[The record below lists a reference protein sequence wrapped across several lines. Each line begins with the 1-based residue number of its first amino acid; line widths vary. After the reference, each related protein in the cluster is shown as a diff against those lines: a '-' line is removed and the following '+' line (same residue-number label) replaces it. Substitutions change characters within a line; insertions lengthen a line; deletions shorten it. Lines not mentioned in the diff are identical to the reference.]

1 VPIRVGLEQAQATVM
16 ARVLAIISAMEPRRT
31 SDGAALGTGDDMGW
45 RPGGGSRSSLRDPDG
60 PGERL
65 LDDDPLID
73 EEEQGQGEGP
83 EPGSTGTPAFLQRS
97 PFGADNG
104 DREPFPGDE
113 SHLPDDVAAGLPI
126 GPGRD
131 TQRVLAAICPYLL
144 SDDGAWRAARPMREH
159 RCTAVRPP
167 APLPLNKQRRLCL
180 VDEHRACPAYT
191 AAQERRA
198 AALAEV
204 GITEVALAAR
214 QSRPLTRTVPV
225 ALDRPTAVPGSA
237 SLIANYRRLTQ
248 VGLAALMLLAAA
260 VLILARFTG
269 GDDGGTAAVS
279 PTPTIATTPAPTSMS
294 PEPSPTEGTSASPQ
308 ATEEASPTNRVRR
321 RYTVRPGDTLTSIAE
336 RFNTTVARLQRLNDI
351 EDPSAIEPGQV
362 LLIR

>member
-1 VPIRVGLEQAQATVM
+1 
-16 ARVLAIISAMEPRRT
+16 MEPRRT
-31 SDGAALGTGDDMGW
+31 SEGAALGTGDDMAW
-45 RPGGGSRSSLRDPDG
+45 RPGGSRSGLRDPDG
-60 PGERL
+60 PDERL
-65 LDDDPLID
+65 LDDDRLIEED
-73 EEEQGQGEGP
+73 EQEGQV
-83 EPGSTGTPAFLQRS
+83 GSDLASPGTPVFLERG
-97 PFGADNG
+97 PFGSENG
-104 DREPFPGDE
+104 DREPGPGDE
-113 SHLPDDVAAGLPI
+113 AHLSEVAAGLPI
-126 GPGRD
+126 APGRD

-167 APLPLNKQRRLCL
+167 AQLPLNKQRRLCL

-204 GITEVALAAR
+204 GITEHALAAR

-269 GDDGGTAAVS
+269 GDDGGTAAAS
-279 PTPTIATTPAPTSMS
+279 PTPTIAATPAPS
-294 PEPSPTEGTSASPQ
+294 PQPSPTEGVTASPQ
-308 ATEEASPTNRVRR
+308 ATEAASPTARVRR
-321 RYTVRPGDTLTSIAE
+321 RYTVKPGDTLTAIAE
-336 RFNTTVARLQRLNDI
+336 RFDTTVARLQRLNDI

>member
-1 VPIRVGLEQAQATVM
+1 M
-16 ARVLAIISAMEPRRT
+16 A
-31 SDGAALGTGDDMGW
+31 W
-45 RPGGGSRSSLRDPDG
+45 RPGGGSRSSLRDPEG
-60 PGERL
+60 PDERL
-65 LDDDPLID
+65 FDDDPLTD
-73 EEEQGQGEGP
+73 EDEQGEREGP
-83 EPGSTGTPAFLQRS
+83 EAGATSTPAFLERA
-97 PFGADNG
+97 PFGAQNG
-104 DREPFPGDE
+104 DREPGPGDE
-113 SHLPDDVAAGLPI
+113 AHVPDDVAAGLPI
-126 GPGRD
+126 APGRD

-204 GITEVALAAR
+204 GITEHALAAR

-269 GDDGGTAAVS
+269 GDDGGTAAAS
-279 PTPTIATTPAPTSMS
+279 PTPTVAATPAPTASP
-294 PEPSPTEGTSASPQ
+294 PEPSPTAGATASAQP
-308 ATEEASPTNRVRR
+308 TEEASPTARVRR
-321 RYTVRPGDTLTSIAE
+321 RYTVKPGDTLTSIAE
-336 RFNTTVARLQRLNDI
+336 RFNTTVERLQRLNDI
-351 EDPSAIEPGQV
+351 EDPSVIEPGQV

>member
-1 VPIRVGLEQAQATVM
+1 M
-16 ARVLAIISAMEPRRT
+16 AWP
-31 SDGAALGTGDDMGW
+31 
-45 RPGGGSRSSLRDPDG
+45 PGGGSRSGLRDPDG

-65 LDDDPLID
+65 LDDDELID
-73 EEEQGQGEGP
+73 EDEQGEGDGP
-83 EPGSTGTPAFLQRS
+83 EPGSTDTPAFLERA
-97 PFGADNG
+97 PFGAENG
-104 DREPFPGDE
+104 DREPGPGDE
-113 SHLPDDVAAGLPI
+113 AHLPDEIGAGLPI
-126 GPGRD
+126 APGRD

-204 GITEVALAAR
+204 GITEHALAAR

-269 GDDGGTAAVS
+269 GDDGDTAAAS
-279 PTPTIATTPAPTSMS
+279 PTPTIAATPAATASS
-294 PEPSPTEGTSASPQ
+294 AQPSPTEGATASPQ
-308 ATEEASPTNRVRR
+308 ATEAASPTNRPRR
-321 RYTVRPGDTLTSIAE
+321 RYTVKAGDTLTSIAE
-336 RFNTTVARLQRLNDI
+336 RFNTTVERLQRLNDI
-351 EDPSAIEPGQV
+351 EDPSVIEPGQV

>member
-1 VPIRVGLEQAQATVM
+1 M
-16 ARVLAIISAMEPRRT
+16 A
-31 SDGAALGTGDDMGW
+31 W
-45 RPGGGSRSSLRDPDG
+45 RPGSRSSLRDPDG

-65 LDDDPLID
+65 LDDDQLIEED
-73 EEEQGQGEGP
+73 ERGEGDGS
-83 EPGSTGTPAFLQRS
+83 EPGSTGTPAFLERA
-97 PFGADNG
+97 PFGSENG
-104 DREPFPGDE
+104 DREPGPGDE
-113 SHLPDDVAAGLPI
+113 AHVPDEVGAGPPI
-126 GPGRD
+126 APGRD

-191 AAQERRA
+191 AAQERRV

-204 GITEVALAAR
+204 GITEHALAAR

-248 VGLAALMLLAAA
+248 LGLAALMLLAAA

-269 GDDGGTAAVS
+269 GDDGGIAAAS
-279 PTPTIATTPAPTSMS
+279 PTPTIAATPAPTASQ
-294 PEPSPTEGTSASPQ
+294 PQPSPTEGATASPQ
-308 ATEEASPTNRVRR
+308 ATETASPTDRVRR
-321 RYTVRPGDTLTSIAE
+321 RYTVKAGDTLTSIAE
-336 RFNTTVARLQRLNDI
+336 RFNTTVERLQRLNDI
-351 EDPSAIEPGQV
+351 EDPSVIEPGQV

>member
-1 VPIRVGLEQAQATVM
+1 M
-16 ARVLAIISAMEPRRT
+16 AIISAMEPRRT

-60 PGERL
+60 PDERL
-65 LDDDPLID
+65 FDDDPLID
-73 EEEQGQGEGP
+73 EDDEGHGQGP
-83 EPGSTGTPAFLQRS
+83 EPGSSGTPAFLERT
-97 PFGADNG
+97 FGAQNG
-104 DREPFPGDE
+104 DREPGPGDE
-113 SHLPDDVAAGLPI
+113 AHLPDEVAAGLPI
-126 GPGRD
+126 APGRD

-269 GDDGGTAAVS
+269 DDGGIAAVS
-279 PTPTIATTPAPTSMS
+279 PSPTIAATPAPTAS
-294 PEPSPTEGTSASPQ
+294 PPQPSPTEGATASPQ
-308 ATEEASPTNRVRR
+308 ATEAASPTNRPRR
-321 RYTVRPGDTLTSIAE
+321 RYTVKPGDTLSAIAD